1 MEAIKNIKLDSKD
14 KRILEIMDK
23 NARMSIA
30 KISKK
35 TGIQR
40 DSIMYRLKRMESSGV
55 IAFYHARVNPVQ
67 IGYPV
72 YSFVNITLYNLN
84 KEEEQKFVGYLN
96 ATKNVTYIAKTT
108 GKWDFTL
115 SIAAKNLKH
124 FDEIITQIRYKF
136 SKIIKEYE
144 VASIVEEYKFD
155 SVYEL
160 I

>member
-1 MEAIKNIKLDSKD
+1 VNDQKNIKLDSKD
-14 KRILEIMDK
+14 KKILEILDQ

-40 DSIMYRLKRMESSGV
+40 DSIMYRLKRMESSRI
-55 IAFYHARVNPVQ
+55 IAFYHARVDPVQ

-72 YSFVNITLYNLN
+72 YSFVNFTLYNLD
-84 KEEEQKFVGYLN
+84 KEEEHKFLSYLKT
-96 ATKNVTYIAKTT
+96 TKNVTYIAKTT

-160 I
+160 V